1 MDYKTKIWFCDRKQK
16 IATTVHLGPIDVE
29 EWLVQYAEYGTEAWQ

>member
-16 IATTVHLGPIDVE
+16 TSIHLGPVDVE
-29 EWLVQYAEYGTEAWQ
+29 EWLAQHAEYGTEARQ